1 MFNSYVCLPEGRF
14 YVWFIETL
22 MFVGQWIHCL
32 YISMYLLAV
41 PHILANYIPCWSL
54 KRPSLTAQIN
64 HQLPIWLIKKKQLRC
79 MFESKLWCM
88 PVPRKLSY
96 TVIDMEKWPP
106 RMPDFLMEWQRKVA
120 PLRCPQ
126 HPSALLLIF
135 SSKIHRKSTKF
146 CSEDFM
152 MAKTMPFL
160 WPFAPSS
167 HRHF

>member
-1 MFNSYVCLPEGRF
+1 
-14 YVWFIETL
+14 
-22 MFVGQWIHCL
+22 MFVYQRVD
-32 YISMYLLAV
+32 SMSD
-41 PHILANYIPCWSL
+41 SL
-54 KRPSLTAQIN
+54 KLWCLLVNGSIVCIYLCICWLYPTYSLIIFHVGRWSA
-64 HQLPIWLIKKKQLRC
+64 HLWLRKSTTNSQFGWLKKQLRC